1 MDEINGAEES
11 VEGLTPAQVVQMALF
26 FGIKVRSSQCQE
38 VWTNEAK

>member
-26 FGIKVRSSQCQE
+26 FGIKVRSRCQE